1 MGLEQVVE
9 YAILTKEYVNNFVIV
24 LIEEYYVRF

>member
-1 MGLEQVVE
+1 VLCQKMGLEQVWE

-24 LIEEYYVRF
+24 